1 MRIGLVTGEFPPM
14 EGGVGAFTEQLG
26 RALKAL
32 GHEVHII
39 TSIKARPATA
49 PRKLAGIRE
58 PIDINGV
65 ELKVGASIGISRY
78 PQDGQTVSELLATA
92 DNAMYTV
99 KARGHGGFRF
109 SSKVAD

>member
-1 MRIGLVTGEFPPM
+1 MAEKL
-14 EGGVGAFTEQLG
+14 
-26 RALKAL
+26 
-32 GHEVHII
+32 
-39 TSIKARPATA
+39 
-49 PRKLAGIRE
+49 LAGIRE